1 MMTSFVFYVEPLNV
15 HLTHSI
21 SKGFV
26 DCYRFM
32 AQIKKLIKLIKTFHH
47 MPLACRGTTLVTAQC
62 IWYGTTTHGSRCIG
76 EQ

>member
-1 MMTSFVFYVEPLNV
+1 MMTSSVFYIEPLHV
-15 HLTHSI
+15 HLTSST

-26 DCYRFM
+26 DHYGFM
-32 AQIKKLIKLIKTFHH
+32 AQIKKLIKNFPY
-47 MPLACRGTTLVTAQC
+47 MPLACRGTTLLTAQC